1 MRILWVLSRFK
12 KRNWKVKEKKNIFT
26 NRQTRLVL
34 SQSPRERE
42 SEKVTATATA
52 TAEPKTKTYSY
63 LNVKMESQVPPPTRA
78 VLELHVLHRLS
89 YFIVREIKSYFY
101 QERDSERERERDQS
115 QNKEPDLISFLHKR
129 ESKQGRE
136 WEWGL

>member
-1 MRILWVLSRFK
+1 M
-12 KRNWKVKEKKNIFT
+12 
-26 NRQTRLVL
+26 

-42 SEKVTATATA
+42 SEKVTA

-89 YFIVREIKSYFY
+89 YFPVREIKSYFY
-101 QERDSERERERDQS
+101 QERDSERERERERERDQS

-129 ESKQGRE
+129 ESKEGRE
-136 WEWGL
+136 

>member
-1 MRILWVLSRFK
+1 M
-12 KRNWKVKEKKNIFT
+12 
-26 NRQTRLVL
+26 

-42 SEKVTATATA
+42 SEKVTATAKA

-136 WEWGL
+136 